1 MCTCQSAQ
9 YGHTVDTFL
18 TVTNYLLMQTYWRQR
33 RGNRNVTVISE
44 RVVSYKIALRWLIQ
58 KSRGSTHY
66 HLTCNLLHS
75 KEQAV
80 LDVKTWKLSHHKV
93 GLPSSELFEC
103 QKTVKHYL
111 LSITEDSTQ
120 GQLKHYRI
128 RLIEVTLVSR
138 RIGGLGLMLIKIW
151 LFLSTL
157 GYVISLFSFHIHA
170 QVEWITGAYHAS
182 AIKIIEM

>member
-1 MCTCQSAQ
+1 
-9 YGHTVDTFL
+9 
-18 TVTNYLLMQTYWRQR
+18 MQTYWRENKV
-33 RGNRNVTVISE
+33 NRNGYYDTRTCSLVHDCLKMTNS
-44 RVVSYKIALRWLIQ
+44 
-58 KSRGSTHY
+58 KSSGSTHS

-80 LDVKTWKLSHHKV
+80 LDVKTWKLSHHKAAS
-93 GLPSSELFEC
+93 PSSELFEC

-138 RIGGLGLMLIKIW
+138 RIGGAG
-151 LFLSTL
+151 FD
-157 GYVISLFSFHIHA
+157 VN
-170 QVEWITGAYHAS
+170 
-182 AIKIIEM
+182 